1 VPAEGLN
8 TNQTMRD
15 LLIATNN
22 AGKIEEYRHLLQNI
36 PFKIR
41 TPAEIELNLEVS
53 ETGRTF
59 EENASLK
66 ALAFA
71 KASGILSL
79 ADDSGLEVDALN
91 GEPGIRSRRYAGNEA
106 SDEERIKFLLDK
118 LKDVP
123 MEKRTARFRC
133 VIAIASPEGQVE
145 LCSGECHGLIAFQPR
160 GNLGFGYDPVF
171 YFPELDKTLAELPM
185 EIKNRVSHRGNA
197 AREAVKILKRLA
209 QSRNDP

>member
-1 VPAEGLN
+1 LN
-8 TNQTMRD
+8 TDQNMRD

-22 AGKIEEYRHLLQNI
+22 PGKIEEYRHLLENI

-41 TPAEIELNLEVS
+41 TPVEIGLNLEVT
-53 ETGRTF
+53 ETGKTF

-66 ALAFA
+66 AMAFA
-71 KASGILSL
+71 KASGLLSL

-91 GEPGIRSRRYAGNEA
+91 GEPGIRSRRYAGDHA

-118 LKDVP
+118 LKDITW
-123 MEKRTARFRC
+123 EKRTARFRC
-133 VIAIASPEGQVE
+133 VIAIALPEGKIE
-145 LCSGECHGLIAFQPR
+145 LCSGECSGLIAFQPR
-160 GNLGFGYDPVF
+160 GNLGFGYDPIF

-197 AREAVKILKRLA
+197 AREAAKILNRLA
-209 QSRNDP
+209 QSGKDP